1 MRTVSCPRCGA
12 QAPYS
17 PENRWRPF
25 CSERCRVI
33 DLGAW
38 AAEAYRVP
46 DLYNGRAAP
55 RRRAGRKHAM
65 SAKDIDPLMQG
76 LDEELAGW
84 GEPASRLREAL
95 AKDELA
101 LYCQPVAALSGPM
114 RFPMAEVLI
123 RLHEEE
129 KAMLPPGEFLPA
141 FEHYGMMPDLDRWV
155 LRKVLEHIARG
166 SRIERFAIN
175 VSTQTLKDTDFP
187 KSAAVELVS
196 AGVPGTSVLFEI
208 NEPDTLAR
216 IDDCIRFA
224 TGVRAVGCGVTV
236 SGFGRRSA
244 SFNALRTLRP
254 DFVKVDGVIVRKLLG
269 APAAEAKLKAMLR
282 VGEVMG
288 FQVIAEMV
296 EEQDILRA

>member
-1 MRTVSCPRCGA
+1 
-12 QAPYS
+12 
-17 PENRWRPF
+17 
-25 CSERCRVI
+25 
-33 DLGAW
+33 
-38 AAEAYRVP
+38 
-46 DLYNGRAAP
+46 
-55 RRRAGRKHAM
+55 M
-65 SAKDIDPLMQG
+65 SANDIDPLMQG
-76 LDEELAGW
+76 LDDELAGW

-101 LYCQPVAALSGPM
+101 LYCQPVAALAGPM
-114 RFPMAEVLI
+114 RFPIAEVLI

-175 VSTQTLKDTDFP
+175 VSTQTLKDTAFA

-196 AGVPGTSVLFEI
+196 AGVPGTAVLFEI

-216 IDDCIRFA
+216 IEDCVRFA

-254 DFVKVDGVIVRKLLG
+254 DFVKVDGVIVRKLLS
-269 APAAEAKLKAMLR
+269 APAAEAKLKAIQR

-288 FQVIAEMV
+288 FKVIAEMV
-296 EEQDILRA
+296 EEQDILLRLKELGVAYAQGFGIQQPQPIEKLVR